1 MRLLFITRANYQQKD
16 TVQFR
21 QQLEAELGEFALLP
35 EGGSNPLAV
44 QRRAIKQTLTRTD
57 Q

>member
-35 EGGSNPLAV
+35 E
-44 QRRAIKQTLTRTD
+44 
-57 Q
+57 